1 MYKPQETSNLM
12 MLGLFHCKF
21 YAVTGERDHF
31 FGEVPSIHA

>member
-12 MLGLFHCKF
+12 MLGMFHCKI